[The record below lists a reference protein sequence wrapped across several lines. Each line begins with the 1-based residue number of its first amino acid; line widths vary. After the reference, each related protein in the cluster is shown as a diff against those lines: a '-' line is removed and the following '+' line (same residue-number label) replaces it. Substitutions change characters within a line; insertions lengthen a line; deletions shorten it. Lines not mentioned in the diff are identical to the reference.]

1 MRTDMTND
9 RSYFVITGPF
19 CNLWWFPFANLERQQ
34 AAALAQHIHASPG
47 GPQEWIGRVVKTI
60 GRMLAF
66 RDESE
71 PDVFGWATIND
82 FFSRR
87 WRQAVS
93 QQDARRQ
100 IHLRNIMNVSIDAKS
115 NMTGPDAGMAG
126 DDDGNLRETRL
137 FDRVVKG
144 IFADRRKAR
153 RIEQGD
159 SSEGVMAQPISPFQ
173 FADPEAIVTIAGA
186 LKRIADHF
194 DPPPPDVVDSVYLR
208 KKLGCTTQWIAD
220 MARSG
225 VIPAACIVPGTG
237 NGKPWKFYRSKIEKW
252 LEER

>member
-1 MRTDMTND
+1 MRTDMTH
-9 RSYFVITGPF
+9 TGPF
-19 CNLWWFPFANLERQQ
+19 YAVRL
-34 AAALAQHIHASPG
+34 
-47 GPQEWIGRVVKTI
+47 V
-60 GRMLAF
+60 F

-71 PDVFGWATIND
+71 SDVFGWATIND

-93 QQDARRQ
+93 QMDGRSQ
-100 IHLRNIMNVSIDAKS
+100 IHLRSIMNVSNDWQGVLPEPLASI
-115 NMTGPDAGMAG
+115 NAGMVG
-126 DDDGNLRETRL
+126 DEGANLREARH
-137 FDRVVKG
+137 FN
-144 IFADRRKAR
+144 FAERRKAKR
-153 RIEQGD
+153 VEEAA
-159 SSEGVMAQPISPFQ
+159 SPEGVVAEQISPLQ
-173 FADPEAIVTIAGA
+173 FATPEAIVTIAGA

-220 MARSG
+220 MARNG